1 MPAIQKFRASYCG
14 FVFDP
19 MVEKIIRSQKPHK
32 QIDGFSYDDIAD
44 FLAQHY
50 VVRNADDI
58 LGVCRVFRISVG
70 DIEPESQF
78 GKSGAGWLCRVG
90 VRTELKGKG

>member
-19 MVEKIIRSQKPHK
+19 MVEKIIRSHKPQK

-50 VVRNADDI
+50 VVRNAGDI
-58 LGVCRVFRISVG
+58 LGVFEVG
-70 DIEPESQF
+70 DFKFLGPISKFERNWKKRFSF
-78 GKSGAGWLCRVG
+78 
-90 VRTELKGKG
+90 